1 MAYVK
6 NLVAG
11 SLLDS
16 ALPDDPDLRVE
27 LEAYVPE
34 PLRPTV
40 AHLLDQH
47 PLRRELIAT
56 ELTNRLVDR
65 AGLTVIMRLV
75 EETAASVPEVVT
87 AIATAWRLL
96 ELDQRWDR
104 IRAVIGEVP
113 IGVAIEM
120 LQATKALGE
129 RASRWLI
136 RNRHAPLDISATLAE
151 LGPPVRRIV
160 ASIEQVATPSSTQA
174 LDEHRDRWVA
184 AGVPAD
190 LATEVA
196 HGPLASMAFD
206 IVGAARAE
214 GAELELAAR
223 VFFLIDDRLG
233 LGWLRQ
239 QIDDLPRDDQ
249 WSTLARTALRDDL
262 FHEHAALVR
271 RILASGRADDAHE
284 LCDRWVRA
292 NHAQIDRAFD
302 VLVDIRSIGTPG
314 LEHLSVALREIRN
327 LMRRAGGVTPTAT
340 DE

>member
-1 MAYVK
+1 
-6 NLVAG
+6 
-11 SLLDS
+11 
-16 ALPDDPDLRVE
+16 
-27 LEAYVPE
+27 
-34 PLRPTV
+34 
-40 AHLLDQH
+40 
-47 PLRRELIAT
+47 
-56 ELTNRLVDR
+56 
-65 AGLTVIMRLV
+65 
-75 EETAASVPEVVT
+75 
-87 AIATAWRLL
+87 
-96 ELDQRWDR
+96 
-104 IRAVIGEVP
+104 
-113 IGVAIEM
+113 
-120 LQATKALGE
+120 
-129 RASRWLI
+129 
-136 RNRHAPLDISATLAE
+136 
-151 LGPPVRRIV
+151 
-160 ASIEQVATPSSTQA
+160 
-174 LDEHRDRWVA
+174 RDRWVA